1 MMMHFQTS
9 VVYKAL
15 VHAVMEKKLV
25 QGIKI
30 MKNRTK
36 YSLSLQKMD
45 CNRFIWRFFF
55 TTINFFLGKENVVN
69 LS

>member
-36 YSLSLQKMD
+36 CSLSLQKMG
-45 CNRFIWRFFF
+45 CNRFIWHFFF